1 MSLFENSIKNL
12 LFKTGSKNVR
22 CNFQDLPTK
31 SAGTKCIFWTKSAG
45 TKCIFLC
52 KIKVM
57 KRTGYQ
63 QLLAWKNSPTRKP
76 LLIKG
81 ARQVG
86 KTYLLEEFGKNEFQ
100 NTFYLNFEKKKSFA
114 KIFAQDLDPKR
125 IVSEISLHF
134 KRKVD
139 IANDL
144 LIFDEIQACSEA
156 LTSLKYFC
164 EELPSAYV
172 ACAGSL
178 LGVYLSPVSYPVGKV
193 DKLYLHPMSF
203 GEFLLALGD
212 DELFKLLNSLTLES
226 TLSDYVHDNL
236 WEKLKHYFV
245 VGGLPEVIELYIKH
259 REDPYTAF
267 EKVRQKQKDLIE
279 DYHADI
285 AKHSGK
291 VNAMHIR
298 RIWQA
303 VPEQLAS
310 TQDGSAKKFKFRE
323 VVPGIDR
330 YSKLVDAIDWLENA
344 GLIIKIH
351 IVSDS
356 KIPLISHKKENS
368 FKLVLF
374 DVGLLGA
381 MCNLDPETLLDHD
394 YGSYKGYFA
403 ENFVAQALTYNDPQ
417 DLYCW
422 EGKTSEIEFVRQL
435 KGTLIPFEVKSGWV
449 TQSKSLKI
457 YQEKYHPPYRVIL
470 SAKKMMIDTI
480 HHLHHYPLYLASYLP
495 LKP

>member
-1 MSLFENSIKNL
+1 
-12 LFKTGSKNVR
+12 
-22 CNFQDLPTK
+22 
-31 SAGTKCIFWTKSAG
+31 
-45 TKCIFLC
+45 
-52 KIKVM
+52 M
-57 KRTGYQ
+57 KRTIYQ
-63 QLLAWKNSPTRKP
+63 QLLEWKHSPTRKP
-76 LLIKG
+76 LLLKG

-86 KTYLLEEFGKNEFQ
+86 KTYLLEDFGRNEFQ
-100 NTFYLNFEKKKSFA
+100 NTFYLNFEKEKSLA
-114 KIFAQDLDPKR
+114 KIFRQNLDPKR

-134 KRKVD
+134 KKKIQID
-139 IANDL
+139 KDL
-144 LIFDEIQACSEA
+144 LIFDEIQACAEA

-164 EELPSAYV
+164 EEMPSAYV

-212 DELFKLLNSLTLES
+212 EEMSTLLERLTLQS
-226 TLSDYVHDNL
+226 TLSDYVHDYL

-245 VGGLPEVIELYIKH
+245 VGGLPEVVALYIKN
-259 REDPYTAF
+259 RDDPLVAF
-267 EKVRQKQKDLIE
+267 EKVRQKQNDLVE

-298 RIWQA
+298 RIWEA
-303 VPEQLAS
+303 VPGQLAS

-323 VVPGIDR
+323 AVPGVDR

-344 GLIIKIH
+344 GLVIKIH

-374 DVGLLGA
+374 DVGILGA
-381 MCNLDPETLLDHD
+381 MCNLDPTTLLSHD

-403 ENFVAQALTYNDPQ
+403 ENYAAQAFTYKDHH

-422 EGKTSEIEFVRQL
+422 EGKTSEVEFVRQIH
-435 KGTLIPFEVKSGWV
+435 GALIPFEIKSGWV
-449 TQSKSLKI
+449 TQSKSLKV
-457 YQEKYHPPYRVIL
+457 YQEKYHPLYRVIL
-470 SAKKMMIDTI
+470 SAKKMTIDSAE
-480 HHLHHYPLYLASYLP
+480 HVHNYPLYLASYLP
-495 LKP
+495 LRN

>member
-1 MSLFENSIKNL
+1 M
-12 LFKTGSKNVR
+12 
-22 CNFQDLPTK
+22 C
-31 SAGTKCIFWTKSAG
+31 
-45 TKCIFLC
+45 
-52 KIKVM
+52 M
-57 KRTGYQ
+57 KRTIYK
-63 QLLAWKNSPTRKP
+63 QLLTWKHSPTRKP
-76 LLIKG
+76 LLLKG

-86 KTYLLEEFGKNEFQ
+86 KTYMLEEFGRNEFQ
-100 NTFYLNFEKKKSFA
+100 NTFYLNFEKDKTLV
-114 KIFAQDLDPKR
+114 KIFAKNLDPKR
-125 IVSEISLHF
+125 IVSEISIHF
-134 KRKVD
+134 KKKIDV
-139 IANDL
+139 NKDL
-144 LIFDEIQACSEA
+144 LIFDEIQACAEA

-164 EELPSAYV
+164 EEMPFAYV

-178 LGVYLSPVSYPVGKV
+178 LGIHLGPVSYPVGKV

-203 GEFLLALGD
+203 GEFLLASD
-212 DELFKLLNSLTLES
+212 NEEMFSLLEELTLQS
-226 TLSDYVHDNL
+226 TFSDYVHDYL
-236 WEKLKHYFV
+236 WEKLKCYFV
-245 VGGLPEVIELYIKH
+245 VGGLPEVVALYVKYL
-259 REDPYTAF
+259 EDPLVAF
-267 EKVRQKQKDLIE
+267 ENVRQKQNNLVE

-298 RIWQA
+298 RIWQS

-310 TQDGSAKKFKFRE
+310 SQDGSAKKFKFRDA
-323 VVPGIDR
+323 VPGIDR

-374 DVGLLGA
+374 DVGILGA
-381 MCNLDPETLLDHD
+381 MCNLDPITLLSHN

-403 ENFVAQALTYNDPQ
+403 ENYAAQAFTYKDHH

-422 EGKTSEIEFVRQL
+422 EGKTSEVEFVRQIH
-435 KGTLIPFEVKSGWV
+435 GDLIPFEIKSGFV
-449 TQSKSLKI
+449 TQSKSLKV

-470 SAKKMMIDTI
+470 SAKKMTIDTI
-480 HHLHHYPLYLASYLP
+480 HHVHNYPLYLSSFLP
-495 LKP
+495 LK